1 MFAIK
6 EAKTGIK
13 TMICSAIRSRHLMEF
28 YYHGGVRLVE
38 PFCYGEIAPGDNEVL
53 ECYQVSG
60 YSEFGEPIGWKLFRV
75 SEVSS
80 LEIAG
85 EQFTGVR
92 PEYDPYS
99 SVMTTIYC
107 CVSMDEEGESTLEKP
122 VKLAQDIDQET
133 PTFSSQEE
141 YLSPFQRHN
150 KRMRT
155 FRISHPFPYR
165 VS

>member
-1 MFAIK
+1 MYTVK
-6 EAKTGIK
+6 EARTDIK
-13 TMICSAIRSRHLMEF
+13 TAICSAICSRHLIEF
-28 YYHGGVRLVE
+28 YYHGGFRLVE
-38 PFCYGEIAPGDNEVL
+38 PFRYGEIAPGDNEVL

-60 YSEFGEPIGWKLFRV
+60 YSELGELIGWKLFRV

-85 EQFTGVR
+85 EQFNGVR
-92 PEYDPYS
+92 PEYDPYN

-107 CVSMDEEGESTLEKP
+107 CVSLDEEGERAP
-122 VKLAQDIDQET
+122 VKSVERAQDIDREI
-133 PTFSSQEE
+133 PTFSNREQ
-141 YLSPFQRHN
+141 YLSPFQRHVE
-150 KRMRT
+150 RMRI

>member
-1 MFAIK
+1 MFDIK
-6 EAKTGIK
+6 EARTDIK
-13 TMICSAIRSRHLMEF
+13 TTICSAIHSRHLIEF
-28 YYHGGVRLVE
+28 YYHGGFRLVE

-60 YSEFGEPIGWKLFRV
+60 YSDFGELIGWKLFRV
-75 SEVSS
+75 SEISS

-92 PEYDPYS
+92 PEYNPYS

-107 CVSMDEEGESTLEKP
+107 CVSMDEECESAQ
-122 VKLAQDIDQET
+122 VKSIERAQDIDRERPSFSNQE
-133 PTFSSQEE
+133 Q
-141 YLSPFQRHN
+141 YLSPFQRHVE
-150 KRMRT
+150 RMRI